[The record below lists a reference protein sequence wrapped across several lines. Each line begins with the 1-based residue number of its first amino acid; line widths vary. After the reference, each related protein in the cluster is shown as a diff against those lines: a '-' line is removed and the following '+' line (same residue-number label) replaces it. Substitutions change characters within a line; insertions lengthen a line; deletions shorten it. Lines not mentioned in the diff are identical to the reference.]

1 VTVASQISLTT
12 GSSSPEVVHAR
23 DFVER
28 VIDLA
33 RPAGV
38 AARGLVEVARS
49 VEDGFLAAADSHAP
63 GMILVGYS
71 DEQLDDD
78 TTPGDEGRLD
88 RIIHRVAR
96 KAHADGVAAKFR
108 RDSHRRIVAPVADG
122 APLELTRILCA
133 SLSAEAAT
141 KVTFLHVVEPG
152 ASVAEARHSLSA
164 QLEEAGMLDLGELEV
179 RTADVLVDD
188 VVTAVGDDDLVILTP
203 SDRPGLLER
212 VYSSRAEKIAEA
224 VSASVVLAWRGRAAG

>member
-1 VTVASQISLTT
+1 
-12 GSSSPEVVHAR
+12 
-23 DFVER
+23 
-28 VIDLA
+28 
-33 RPAGV
+33 
-38 AARGLVEVARS
+38 
-49 VEDGFLAAADSHAP
+49 
-63 GMILVGYS
+63 MILVGYS

-88 RIIHRVAR
+88 RIIDRVAR
-96 KAHADGVAAKFR
+96 KAHADVVAAKFR
-108 RDSHRRIVAPVADG
+108 RDSHRRIVVPVADG

-133 SLSAEAAT
+133 SLAAGAAA
-141 KVTFLHVVEPG
+141 KVTFLHVVEPS
-152 ASVAEARHSLSA
+152 ASVDDARHSLSA

-188 VVTAVGDDDLVILTP
+188 VVTAVADDDLVILTP

-224 VSASVVLAWRGRAAG
+224 VSASAVLAWRGRAAG